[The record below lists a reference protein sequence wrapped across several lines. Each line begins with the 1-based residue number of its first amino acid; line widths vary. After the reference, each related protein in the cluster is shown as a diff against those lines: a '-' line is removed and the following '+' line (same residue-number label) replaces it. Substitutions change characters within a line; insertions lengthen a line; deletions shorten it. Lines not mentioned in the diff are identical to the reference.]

1 MSEQKTLAQFIYET
15 REKRGLSATGLAKKA
30 AVALSEVEDIESGQV
45 LFLPSTIRQK
55 LARALKINPFEIK
68 EFEKNIEVLSMPD
81 ENYILELKKIILN
94 GEVENLLCPMCHA
107 DLIVRVEEMFDLE
120 DNLVLHPKAH
130 CSRCTFQIK

>member
-1 MSEQKTLAQFIYET
+1 MSEQKTLAQFVYET
-15 REKRGLSATGLAKKA
+15 REKRGLSASGLAKKA
-30 AVALSEVEDIESGQV
+30 AVSLSEIEDIESGQV

-68 EFEKNIEVLSMPD
+68 EFEKTIEVLSMPD
-81 ENYILELKKIILN
+81 DSYISELKKIILN
-94 GEVENLLCPMCHA
+94 GDVENLLCPICHA
-107 DLIVRVEEMFDLE
+107 DLITKVEEMYDLE

>member
-1 MSEQKTLAQFIYET
+1 MSEQKTLAQFVYET
-15 REKRGLSATGLAKKA
+15 REKRGLSASGLAKKA
-30 AVALSEVEDIESGQV
+30 AVSLSEIEDLESGQV

-68 EFEKNIEVLSMPD
+68 EFEKTIEVLSMPD
-81 ENYILELKKIILN
+81 DSYISELKKIILN
-94 GEVENLLCPMCHA
+94 GDVENLLCPICHA
-107 DLIVRVEEMFDLE
+107 NLITKVEEMYDLE